1 MTVSTPWSLT
11 PAEVAEQL
19 QTNLR
24 DGLDQRESAARLER
38 NGRNQLREA
47 AAKNRWQLFLM
58 QFLDVMVGL
67 LVVAA
72 LISVVIGE
80 WIDALLIAIIVVVN
94 AGIGFVQ
101 EWRAEE
107 AIQALQKMSQPHT
120 RVRRNGELCDIPAQD
135 VVVGDVIELRSGD
148 IVPVDARVLSAADV
162 EVDESAL
169 TGESL
174 AVTKAVA
181 SVNASSDLGDRT
193 SMLFSGTAVIRGHAS
208 AIVTAT
214 GMQTELGHIAELLG
228 TTESRQ
234 TPLQQQLVRLGRVLA
249 ATVICVAVV
258 VFILGVERE
267 PRENWTRHLFSEMLL
282 TSVSLAVAAIPEG
295 LPAIISVTLALGSG
309 RMAQRHAIIRK
320 LTAVETLGAVNVIC
334 SDKTGTLTQNVMTVN
349 EVHSVDASD
358 EGRKRLLQAGVLCN
372 DAELTASGDVLG
384 GATEAAIVKR
394 ARDEGMDIA
403 QWKAD
408 HPRVDEIPFSSERK
422 RMATLNRTPEGVHRL
437 LVKGAS
443 DRVLPLCTNDSP
455 EQREAWSR
463 RADELARSGS
473 RVLALAQRTG
483 MDGQLNGDAEAAEV
497 GLTCLGLVGI
507 VDPIRPEAKEAVR
520 RCREAGI
527 RPIMITGDHPGTAES
542 IAREL
547 ELLQEGDRVVRG
559 SELDQMSDEE
569 LFEQLDQIAVFARVT
584 PQHKIR
590 IVRAHQQADRTV
602 AMTGDGVNDAPAL
615 KQADIGVAMGIN
627 GTDVSR
633 QAASMILADDNFAT
647 IVAAVEEGRVIYN
660 NIRKFVV
667 YLLTANFSEVLV
679 LIGALLLGMPI
690 PLLPV
695 HILWINLVTDGLPAL
710 ALGFE
715 PAEANVMRKPPRP
728 RNESILTGERLRGII
743 VVGLLMA
750 AVCLVLFAVELR
762 SNVAGNV
769 TYEERLSHARTLVF
783 CVLSLS
789 QLFYVLAVR
798 SFETSVFRMG
808 FWSNYRLFGAIVAG
822 SCLQILVVTVPW
834 FSQLFRVSSLGV
846 ADVLL
851 LMGLSLI
858 PFAAVELGKLRYA
871 VRGH

>member
-1 MTVSTPWSLT
+1 MVSPPWSRP
-11 PAEVAEQL
+11 PADVAEQL
-19 QTNLR
+19 QSNEQY
-24 DGLDQRESAARLER
+24 GLDTAEAAARLER
-38 NGRNQLREA
+38 EGLNQLRESVQR
-47 AAKNRWQLFLM
+47 NRWQLFLA

-67 LVVAA
+67 LLVAA
-72 LISVVIGE
+72 VISVVIGD
-80 WIDALLIAIIVVVN
+80 WIDALLIAVIVVVN

-107 AIQALQKMSQPHT
+107 AIEALQHLSQPRT
-120 RVRRNGELCDIPAQD
+120 RVRRDGELRDIPARD
-135 VVVGDVIELRSGD
+135 VVSGDVIELRSGD
-148 IVPVDARVLSAADV
+148 IVPADARVLSAADV

-174 AVTKAVA
+174 AVTKGVDRVA
-181 SVNASSDLGDRT
+181 AESDLGDRIC
-193 SMLFSGTAVIRGHAS
+193 MLFSGTAVIRGHAT

-214 GMQTELGHIAELLG
+214 GMHSELGQIAQLLG
-228 TTESRQ
+228 STESRQ

-249 ATVICVAVV
+249 TIVTCVAIV
-258 VFILGVERE
+258 VFILGVVRE
-267 PRENWTRHLFSEMLL
+267 PWENWTRQLFSEMLL
-282 TSVSLAVAAIPEG
+282 ISVSLAVAAIPEG
-295 LPAIISVTLALGSG
+295 LPAVISVTLALGSH
-309 RMAQRHAIIRK
+309 RMAQRNAIIRK
-320 LTAVETLGAVNVIC
+320 LTAVETLGAVDVIC
-334 SDKTGTLTQNVMTVN
+334 SDKTGTLTQNIMTVN
-349 EVHSVDASD
+349 EVHAVDASD
-358 EGRKRLLQAGVLCN
+358 EGRVALLQAGVLCN
-372 DAELTASGDVLG
+372 DAELTHTGEVLG
-384 GATEAAIVKR
+384 GATEAAILKR
-394 ARDEGMDIA
+394 ARDDGMAIA
-403 QWKAD
+403 QWITD

-422 RMATLNRTPEGVHRL
+422 RMATLNCTPEGDDRL

-443 DRVLPLCTNDSP
+443 DHVLPLCTADSS
-455 EQREAWSR
+455 EQRKAWSQ
-463 RADELARSGS
+463 RADELARTGS

-483 MDGQLNGDAEAAEV
+483 MDGQLNGDAETVEK

-547 ELLQEGDRVVRG
+547 ELLQEGQRVLRG
-559 SELDQMSDEE
+559 SELDRMTDQE

-679 LIGALLLGMPI
+679 LVGALLLGMPI

-695 HILWINLVTDGLPAL
+695 HILWVNLVTDGLPAL

-728 RNESILTGERLRGII
+728 RKESLLTGERLRGIV
-743 VVGLLMA
+743 VVGILMA
-750 AVCLVLFAVELR
+750 VVCLVLFAVGLGTGA
-762 SNVAGNV
+762 AG
-769 TYEERLSHARTLVF
+769 TAAYEERLSHARTQVF

-789 QLFYVLAVR
+789 QLFYVLTVR

-808 FWSNYRLFGAIVAG
+808 LWSNYRLFGAIVAG
-822 SCLQILVVTVPW
+822 SGLQILVVTVPW
-834 FSQLFRVSSLGV
+834 LSQLFRVTNLGF
-846 ADVLL
+846 ADVLRL
-851 LMGLSLI
+851 LGLSLI
-858 PFAAVELGKLRYA
+858 PFAAVELGKLRFV